1 MIFAR
6 SLHRLHWALTAGLVL
21 GGIPPCRGQ
30 IEDIDAREIIDR
42 ADRILRGDSSHGQ
55 LEMTVI
61 TKRWKRTLELEIWS
75 EGTDRALIQILK
87 PKKEAGTVTLK
98 VKNDIW
104 NYLPKIDRTIRVPSS
119 MMMGAWMGSHFT
131 NDDLVK
137 GSRLIRDYEIELT
150 FQGQRE
156 GTSVYELVLT
166 PRPQAP
172 VVWGRIVYRIRRA
185 DLMPLWAR
193 YYDEDGELKRT
204 LTYEEFKQ
212 MGKRLI
218 PSVLK
223 LIPSDK
229 PEEYTQM
236 TYRWI
241 EFNLPIPERTFSLS
255 ALRR

>member
-1 MIFAR
+1 MIFSR
-6 SLHRLHWALTAGLVL
+6 SFRRLLRTLTVLLLV
-21 GGIPPCRGQ
+21 GGSAPCLGQ
-30 IEDIDAREIIDR
+30 IEDIDPRAIIDR

-55 LEMTVI
+55 VEMTVI

-75 EGTDRALIQILK
+75 EGTDKALIQILQ

-137 GSRLIRDYEIELT
+137 GSRLIRDYDIELT
-150 FQGQRE
+150 FQGERE
-156 GTSVYELVLT
+156 GTPVYELVLI

-172 VVWGRIVYRIRRA
+172 VVWGRILYRIRRA

-193 YYDEDGELKRT
+193 YYDEDGELKRI
-204 LTYEEFKQ
+204 LSFEEFKQ
-212 MGKRLI
+212 MGRRVI

-223 LIPSDK
+223 LVPADK

-241 EFNLPIPERTFSLS
+241 EFDLPIPDRTFSLS

>member
-1 MIFAR
+1 MIFSR
-6 SLHRLHWALTAGLVL
+6 SFRRLLRTLTVVLLVGGSALCL
-21 GGIPPCRGQ
+21 GQ
-30 IEDIDAREIIDR
+30 TEDIDPRAIIDR

-55 LEMTVI
+55 VEMTVI

-75 EGTDRALIQILK
+75 EGTDKALIQILQ

-137 GSRLIRDYEIELT
+137 GSRLIRDYDIELT
-150 FQGQRE
+150 FQGERE
-156 GTSVYELVLT
+156 GTPVYELVLT

-172 VVWGRIVYRIRRA
+172 VVWGRILYRIRRA

-193 YYDEDGELKRT
+193 YYDEDGELKRI
-204 LTYEEFKQ
+204 LSFEEFKT
-212 MGKRLI
+212 MGQRVI

-223 LIPSDK
+223 LVPADK
-229 PEEYTQM
+229 PEEYTRM

-241 EFNLPIPERTFSLS
+241 EFDLPIPDRTFSLS

>member
-1 MIFAR
+1 MIFSR
-6 SLHRLHWALTAGLVL
+6 SFRRLRRTLTVVLLV
-21 GGIPPCRGQ
+21 GGSAPCLSQ
-30 IEDIDAREIIDR
+30 IEDIDPRAIIDR

-55 LEMTVI
+55 VEMTVI

-75 EGTDRALIQILK
+75 EGTDKALIQILQ

-137 GSRLIRDYEIELT
+137 GSRLIRDYDIELT
-150 FQGQRE
+150 FQGERE
-156 GTSVYELVLT
+156 GTPVYELVLT

-172 VVWGRIVYRIRRA
+172 VVWGRILYRIRRA

-193 YYDEDGELKRT
+193 YYDEDGELKRI
-204 LTYEEFKQ
+204 LSFEEFKT
-212 MGKRLI
+212 MGQRVI

-223 LIPSDK
+223 LVPADK

-241 EFNLPIPERTFSLS
+241 EFDLPIPDRTFSLS